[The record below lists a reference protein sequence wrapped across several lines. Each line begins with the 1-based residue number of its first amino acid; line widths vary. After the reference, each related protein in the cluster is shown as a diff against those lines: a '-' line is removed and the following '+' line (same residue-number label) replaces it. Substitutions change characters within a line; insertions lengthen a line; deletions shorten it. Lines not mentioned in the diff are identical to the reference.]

1 MGHRYSAQ
9 LLRTLRND
17 IDIRP
22 LIEDVLDWPSKL
34 SEGYFRFLCPL
45 CSEFNCAVNPDTNLG
60 RCFRCQ
66 QNFNPIDFVMVVD
79 QCTFVEAVEFL
90 KRHINHPSIQPSALS
105 TSQAPDVETPSRISE
120 SGRNRVK
127 YCEP

>member
-1 MGHRYSAQ
+1 MGHRYSDK

-22 LIEDVLDWPSKL
+22 LIADVLDWPSKL

-66 QNFNPIDFVMVVD
+66 RNFNPIDFLMATGD
-79 QCTFVEAVEFL
+79 YTFVEAVAFL
-90 KRHINHPSIQPSALS
+90 KQMMNDPRIHPTRSAIPQHPRVEEPPSS
-105 TSQAPDVETPSRISE
+105 T
-120 SGRNRVK
+120 
-127 YCEP
+127 

>member
-1 MGHRYSAQ
+1 MGRRYSAR
-9 LLRTLRND
+9 LLRALRND

-22 LIEDVLDWPSKL
+22 LIEHVLEWPSKL

-45 CSEFNCAVNPDTNLG
+45 CNQFNCAVNPDTNLG

-66 QNFNPIDFVMVVD
+66 RNFNPIDFVMVTD

-90 KRHINHPSIQPSALS
+90 KRQIKHPTIQPSFLRRQINQP
-105 TSQAPDVETPSRISE
+105 TSSPSAHDPDVETPSTVS
-120 SGRNRVK
+120 
-127 YCEP
+127 

>member
-1 MGHRYSAQ
+1 MGLRYTSQ

-22 LIEDVLDWPSKL
+22 LIADVLNWPSKL

-45 CSEFNCAVNPDTNLG
+45 CSEFNCAVNPNTNLG

-66 QNFNPIDFVMVVD
+66 RNFNPIDFVMVAD
-79 QCTFVEAVEFL
+79 ERTFVEAVEFL
-90 KRHINHPSIQPSALS
+90 RSMINNSSSQRTSSP
-105 TSQAPDVETPSRISE
+105 TSQTPDVEAPSTLT
-120 SGRNRVK
+120 
-127 YCEP
+127 

>member
-1 MGHRYSAQ
+1 MGRSYSSQ

-45 CSEFNCAVNPDTNLG
+45 CSEFNCAVNPNTNLG

-90 KRHINHPSIQPSALS
+90 KRQINHPSIQPSPSAIPPH
-105 TSQAPDVETPSRISE
+105 TNIVTPPT
-120 SGRNRVK
+120 VT
-127 YCEP
+127 

>member
-1 MGHRYSAQ
+1 MGHRYSSL
-9 LLRTLRND
+9 LLRRLRND

-22 LIEDVLDWPSKL
+22 LIEIVLEWPSKL

-66 QNFNPIDFVMVVD
+66 RNFNPIDFLMAAEEY
-79 QCTFVEAVEFL
+79 TFVEAVEFL
-90 KRHINHPSIQPSALS
+90 KKLFNDPRVSSLRAD
-105 TSQAPDVETPSRISE
+105 APQDPELEAPPGVNQWEKT
-120 SGRNRVK
+120 GVK
-127 YCEP
+127 

>member
-1 MGHRYSAQ
+1 MGYRYSAQ

-17 IDIRP
+17 VDIRP
-22 LIEDVLDWPSKL
+22 LIANVLEWPSKL

-66 QNFNPIDFVMVVD
+66 VNFNPIDFLMATGD
-79 QCTFVEAVEFL
+79 FTFVEAVEFL
-90 KRHINHPSIQPSALS
+90 QQMMKDPRIHPSRAATTQRPRPDAASSATES
-105 TSQAPDVETPSRISE
+105 ETE
-120 SGRNRVK
+120 WLT
-127 YCEP
+127 

>member
-1 MGHRYSAQ
+1 MGRRYSAK

-90 KRHINHPSIQPSALS
+90 KRKINHPSIQPSSLPNS
-105 TSQAPDVETPSRISE
+105 PAPDVQTPSKTS
-120 SGRNRVK
+120 
-127 YCEP
+127 

>member
-1 MGHRYSAQ
+1 MGRYSSQ

-22 LIEDVLDWPSKL
+22 LIADVLDWPSKF

-60 RCFRCQ
+60 RCFRCRR
-66 QNFNPIDFVMVVD
+66 NFNPIDFVMVAD
-79 QCTFVEAVEFL
+79 ECTFVEAVEFL
-90 KRHINHPSIQPSALS
+90 RPLINRTPRQPSSPA
-105 TSQAPDVETPSRISE
+105 TPQDPRVQTPSGVS
-120 SGRNRVK
+120 
-127 YCEP
+127 

>member
-1 MGHRYSAQ
+1 MDRKYSSQ

-22 LIEDVLDWPSKL
+22 LIADVLDWPSKL

-45 CSEFNCAVNPDTNLG
+45 CSEFNCAVNPNTNLG

-66 QNFNPIDFVMVVD
+66 RNFNPIDFVMAAED
-79 QCTFVEAVEFL
+79 YTFVEAVEFFRRQI
-90 KRHINHPSIQPSALS
+90 KHPSIQPSSSA
-105 TSQAPDVETPSRISE
+105 TSKDPDVETSYTIT
-120 SGRNRVK
+120 
-127 YCEP
+127 